1 MREMSDK
8 CPSRTRNGALYEVSP
23 LKVVSQYAVAH
34 CGRQCEYTHDGEFVR
49 INLPEASVD
58 AVAFVS

>member
-8 CPSRTRNGALYEVSP
+8 CPSRTKNGALYEVSP

-34 CGRQCEYTHDGEFVR
+34 YSR
-49 INLPEASVD
+49 
-58 AVAFVS
+58 